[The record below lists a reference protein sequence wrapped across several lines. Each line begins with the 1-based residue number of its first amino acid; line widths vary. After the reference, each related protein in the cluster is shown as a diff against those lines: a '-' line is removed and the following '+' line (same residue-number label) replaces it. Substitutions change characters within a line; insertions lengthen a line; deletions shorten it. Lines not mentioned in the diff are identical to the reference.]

1 MLHLDMSLRKKEIC
15 LNYID
20 LCPCIAPDWERDLLH
35 DLGRTEDASKGIE
48 RRQTAVRKGS
58 VLF

>member
-1 MLHLDMSLRKKEIC
+1 MSLRKKEIC